1 MIIKIESP
9 VTVGDKVYRTNQFC
23 DVLVGEVTQL
33 TIIKQ
38 YSEKNTEYIRF
49 DVLWNDSTNSNHV
62 DVDINKLI
70 FLSKEEL
77 IKHLS
82 K

>member
-1 MIIKIESP
+1 MIIEIESP
-9 VTVGDKVYRTNQFC
+9 VTIGDKVYRTNQFC
-23 DVLVGEVTQL
+23 DILVGEVIQL

-38 YSEKNTEYIRF
+38 YNERNTEYIKF
-49 DVLWNDSTNSNHV
+49 DVLWNDSTNSNYV
-62 DVDINKLI
+62 NVDINKLI

-77 IKHLS
+77 IKHLQ

>member
-1 MIIKIESP
+1 MIIEIESP
-9 VTVGDKVYRTNQFC
+9 VTIGDKVYRTNQFC
-23 DVLVGEVTQL
+23 EVLVGEITQL

-38 YSEKNTEYIRF
+38 YSERNTEYIIF
-49 DVLWNDSTNSNHV
+49 DVLWNDSTNSNYIN
-62 DVDINKLI
+62 VDINKLI